1 MSIHF
6 FALITDPAQPEYNF
20 FFRFTYLACDC
31 TLWHC
36 QTKPLRLAWHVCGIF
51 SFPYLTQ
58 GCILNKQYKNKENL
72 KPNQS
77 FRHSWTSAYVYL
89 FTAATFLHRALYFG
103 LGGDN
108 PCIHSYF
115 NLYTK
120 ATSPTATATKTR
132 PNCQNNLSLN
142 NSHLI
147 NDWRTPNFSCK
158 RLPNLIYTVRR
169 WCLFLLNVCCT
180 VDTFWFIYANISV
193 FVLHSSLPALTDT
206 SLQRSFLSVPKAAIV
221 SRFDRLSLHLPS
233 VRTSDL
239 TSRTPDAA

>member
-1 MSIHF
+1 MSIHI

-103 LGGDN
+103 LRGT
-108 PCIHSYF
+108 IRAST
-115 NLYTK
+115 LIL
-120 ATSPTATATKTR
+120 TSIQRRPLQRQRRLKLVPTAKITSHWTTAT
-132 PNCQNNLSLN
+132 
-142 NSHLI
+142 
-147 NDWRTPNFSCK
+147 
-158 RLPNLIYTVRR
+158 
-169 WCLFLLNVCCT
+169 
-180 VDTFWFIYANISV
+180 
-193 FVLHSSLPALTDT
+193 
-206 SLQRSFLSVPKAAIV
+206 
-221 SRFDRLSLHLPS
+221 
-233 VRTSDL
+233 
-239 TSRTPDAA
+239 